1 MAKEKIEYECSCGK
15 KYPKWQGKCDAC
27 GTWNSLEEKVIPSKT
42 YRLPKVS
49 LKRKEQNKQPEIEKD
64 LLDKWFNE
72 RIAEAKKICKC
83 ENCGKDVMNQL
94 NSTEVWVSRAS
105 IAHIFP
111 KRKAGGFPSVSCHE
125 LNWVL
130 LCIDCHTE
138 MDANYD
144 RAKKMKVWEHV
155 CRKARIFSHLITEPK
170 SKLPPELFVD

>member
-15 KYPKWQGKCDAC
+15 KYPKWQGKCDSC
-27 GTWNSLEEKVIPSKT
+27 GSWNTLEEKTVPQKT

-49 LKRKEQNKQPEIEKD
+49 LKRKEQNKQPDIDKD
-64 LLDKWFNE
+64 ELDRWFDA

-94 NSTEVWVSRAS
+94 NSTETWVSRSS

-111 KRKAGGFPSVSCHE
+111 KRKMGGFHSVSCHE

-130 LCIDCHTE
+130 LCLDCHTKF
-138 MDANYD
+138 DSNYMTAMTM
-144 RAKKMKVWEHV
+144 RIWGLVCLKAK
-155 CRKARIFSHLITEPK
+155 IFSHLITEPR
-170 SKLPPELFVD
+170 SKIPPELFVD